1 MGVDYESL
9 LNSFV
14 VESNEMLNSA
24 EGAILELENNFDSEL
39 VNDVFRTFHT
49 IKGDSGIFGLQKIT
63 DLSHALENVLDMIRD
78 GRLQVTMTEV
88 DVLLTGID
96 RLRQL
101 INHLDQVDS
110 IDTEDLY
117 NNLEKILNSG
127 EAAPEE
133 AEEKLH
139 SPDIVKQGEPGQ
151 QKEKFT
157 IKIPK
162 KYNEAA
168 EQQRKYLSLVYID
181 LYNQQL
187 NSLLE
192 VRQMLDG
199 LEDQGALLMQGVL
212 ENLLPENGDIT
223 GGLLPYYMLLM
234 TEEEIEPFLERYSLT
249 GKVLRR
255 IHIPEETTGT
265 APAKKETPQLGG
277 VKGEIEEL
285 PGGALFHR
293 NDVDEEEETVEEII
307 ESAGK
312 TVEKPAEETG
322 EPQPATVEAAAVDQQ
337 EKSSDMQDGSS
348 KDETKPLQRSG
359 GQREYHAETH
369 LKVHVD
375 LLDEL
380 INLAGETIIARND
393 LVQKVERTRDSSLI
407 SSTKKLSY
415 LVTRL
420 QESIMRTR
428 LQEIN
433 TIFQRLPRLVRDVS
447 LVTGKQVE
455 LISEGGDVELDK
467 TLIDAIVDPVMHMV
481 RNSIDHGIEAPEVR
495 KRNGKPEKGLLRL
508 TATLRGGNVIINI
521 IDDGKGLNA
530 DAIKQKAIRK
540 GLLNER
546 DAAEVTR
553 EELHEMIFEPGFSTA
568 DEITQTS
575 GRGVGMDV
583 VRTNFKRVGG
593 SVDVSS
599 TPGKGTTVTA
609 TLPQT
614 LSIITCLMIEIAGQ
628 LYALPQQNIE
638 DFILLEEQNISR
650 VENHLMY
657 KLRGHLLPLVEIGP
671 VLYPENEEFPE
682 CKYVAVV
689 RSDKHRFGLMIDDI
703 INPEEIVVKPLGE
716 HFSGLTLFSGAAI
729 LGDGEAVLILDVSGL
744 ARFCN
749 LQSNL
754 REELERDESRQLEE
768 IEQRDTGFLLV
779 GVGQERFALPIQ
791 SLPRI
796 EKIRP
801 DQIEQFMGLESFIF
815 NNEIVPLLRL
825 ERYFQL
831 NTNVDGVQLY
841 VLIFSVNG
849 MRVGIIVSE
858 IFNVIDNIPNIET
871 GAYLGES
878 VMGQAIINEH
888 KTVVLDVFD
897 LLSQMQS
904 TRFKDLRKY
913 LDQRKEVPSA
923 PEQAED
929 DYPTAFDSLKQNSEE
944 TPANGGTAASGS
956 DKMEDQ

>member
-1 MGVDYESL
+1 MSVDYESL
-9 LNSFV
+9 LNSFI
-14 VESNEMLNSA
+14 VESNEMLNNA
-24 EGAILELENNFDSEL
+24 EGSILELENNFDTEL

-78 GRLQVTMTEV
+78 GRLKVTMNEV
-88 DVLLTGID
+88 DVLLSGID

-101 INHLDQVDS
+101 INHIDRSDE
-110 IDTEDLY
+110 IDTADLY
-117 NNLEKILNSG
+117 QQLERILG
-127 EAAPEE
+127 KEDAADGQDDETE
-133 AEEKLH
+133 DKLH
-139 SPDIVKQGEPGQ
+139 SSDIIKQGVAGQ
-151 QKEKFT
+151 QREKFT

-162 KYNEAA
+162 KFSRTAEAGG
-168 EQQRKYLSLVYID
+168 KYLSLVYMD

-192 VRQMLDG
+192 LRQMLDG

-212 ENLLPENGDIT
+212 ENLLPANGDLS

-234 TEEEIEPFLERYSLT
+234 TDEEIEVFLERHSLT

-255 IHIPEETTGT
+255 IHIPEETTAIRAQEAGS
-265 APAKKETPQLGG
+265 ELSIE
-277 VKGEIEEL
+277 GEIEEL
-285 PGGALFHR
+285 PGGAIFHR
-293 NDVDEEEETVEEII
+293 KEPQEEPVQEQTATVAVMPAAVAAGEVEPAAEAAVLEAESAGGDEEE
-307 ESAGK
+307 
-312 TVEKPAEETG
+312 
-322 EPQPATVEAAAVDQQ
+322 PQPV
-337 EKSSDMQDGSS
+337 
-348 KDETKPLQRSG
+348 QRSSSP
-359 GQREYHAETH
+359 REYHAETH
-369 LKVHVD
+369 LKVHID

-393 LVQKVERTRDSSLI
+393 LVQKVERTRDSGLI

-455 LISEGGDVELDK
+455 LVSEGGDVELDK

-481 RNSIDHGIEAPEVR
+481 RNSIDHGIEKPDVR
-495 KRNGKPEKGLLRL
+495 KRSGKPEKGLLKL
-508 TATLRGGNVIINI
+508 SATLRGGNVIINI
-521 IDDGKGLNA
+521 ADDGRGL
-530 DAIKQKAIRK
+530 DAEAIRRKVIRK
-540 GLLNER
+540 GMLSER
-546 DAAEVTR
+546 DAAEATP
-553 EELHEMIFEPGFSTA
+553 EELYEYIFEPGFSTA
-568 DEITQTS
+568 EEITQTS

-593 SVDVSS
+593 SVDVTSA
-599 TPGKGTTVTA
+599 PGRGTVITA

-650 VENHLMY
+650 VESHLMY

-671 VLYPENEEFPE
+671 VLYPDREEFPK

-754 REELERDESRQLEE
+754 REELERDERNQLDE

-801 DQIEQFMGLESFIF
+801 EQIEQFMGLESFIF

-831 NTNVDGVQLY
+831 DTAVSGSQLY
-841 VLIFSVNG
+841 VLIFNVNG

-858 IFNVIDNIPNIET
+858 IFNVIDSIASIET

-897 LLSQMQS
+897 LLSRMQS

-913 LDQRKEVPSA
+913 LDRKKEQPVSGTA
-923 PEQAED
+923 PADAEP
-929 DYPTAFDSLKQNSEE
+929 YPTAYDDFDRAEQSDTAAVGQDSAVKSEE
-944 TPANGGTAASGS
+944 
-956 DKMEDQ
+956 